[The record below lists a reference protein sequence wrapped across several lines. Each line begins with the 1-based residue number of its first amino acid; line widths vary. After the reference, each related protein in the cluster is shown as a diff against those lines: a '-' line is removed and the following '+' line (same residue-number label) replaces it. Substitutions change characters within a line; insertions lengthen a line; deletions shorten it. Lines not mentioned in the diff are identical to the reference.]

1 MTDRPRHAASTKLL
15 HSAPPRRA
23 VTHYG
28 ASPPAHPRDAMR
40 YPLTLPTLPAL
51 VLLVL
56 TGCQSMRSP
65 APTLPSLPPAP
76 PPVERPAPPAPP
88 TGNAA
93 TRAAATQAR
102 LATEKARLAGLFR
115 GTPVVFDLLP
125 DGSMRVDVP
134 TAFAF
139 DPGKAVVKP
148 PLAAVL
154 DRIATGQQ
162 RELTRIV
169 IGAPADTAA
178 QGAALAR
185 ERAASARDYCVARGL
200 PPDRVVAAVNGAS
213 ATVRITVSAAPAP

>member
-1 MTDRPRHAASTKLL
+1 
-15 HSAPPRRA
+15 
-23 VTHYG
+23 
-28 ASPPAHPRDAMR
+28 MR
-40 YPLTLPTLPAL
+40 NPLILPTL

-56 TGCQSMRSP
+56 TGCQSLRSP
-65 APTLPSLPPAP
+65 APSVLSAPSAPSVPGVPTPA
-76 PPVERPAPPAPP
+76 ERPAPPAPP

-102 LATEKARLAGLFR
+102 LATEKARLANLFR
-115 GTPVVFDLLP
+115 GTPVVFELLP

-162 RELTRIV
+162 HELTRIV
-169 IGAPADTAA
+169 IGAPADAVA
-178 QGAALAR
+178 QGPALAR
-185 ERAASARDYCVARGL
+185 ERAASARNHCVARGL
-200 PPDRVVAAVNGAS
+200 PADRVVAAVNGSNA
-213 ATVRITVSAAPAP
+213 AVRITVSAAPMP

>member
-1 MTDRPRHAASTKLL
+1 
-15 HSAPPRRA
+15 
-23 VTHYG
+23 
-28 ASPPAHPRDAMR
+28 MR
-40 YPLTLPTLPAL
+40 NPLILPTL

-56 TGCQSMRSP
+56 AGCQSLRSP
-65 APTLPSLPPAP
+65 APSVPSAPSVPAVPAP
-76 PPVERPAPPAPP
+76 AERPAPPPPP

-102 LATEKARLAGLFR
+102 LATEKARLANLFR
-115 GTPVVFDLLP
+115 GTPVVFELLP

-162 RELTRIV
+162 HELTRIV
-169 IGAPADTAA
+169 IGAPADAVA
-178 QGAALAR
+178 QDPALAR
-185 ERAASARDYCVARGL
+185 ERAASARNHCVARGL
-200 PPDRVVAAVNGAS
+200 PADRVVAAVNGSNA
-213 ATVRITVSAAPAP
+213 AVRITVSAAPMP